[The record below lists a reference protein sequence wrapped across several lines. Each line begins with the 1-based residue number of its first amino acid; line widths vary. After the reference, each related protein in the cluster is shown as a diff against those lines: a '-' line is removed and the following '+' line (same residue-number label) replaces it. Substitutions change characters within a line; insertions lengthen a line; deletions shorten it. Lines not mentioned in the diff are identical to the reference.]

1 MEITPIEMETKT
13 DNEIIAEFMGLK
25 LDRATS
31 GGNRLWNMHGLPDFC
46 NQIGIS
52 ENRLRVFYASDLEFD
67 KSWDWLMPVVV
78 RCHELGDAE
87 EQKFPEAKDLDDPTG
102 WKAWSYRRVGLST
115 DINQVYTNVVNFIK
129 WYNSQ
134 DTSSQPKKQ

>member
-1 MEITPIEMETKT
+1 MEKT
-13 DNEIIAEFMGLK
+13 DNEIIAEFMGLPLTK
-25 LDRATS
+25 Q
-31 GGNRLWNMHGLPDFC
+31 LPQFSSVGPKKWTTVPF
-46 NQIGIS
+46 QRWKYH
-52 ENRLRVFYASDLEFD
+52 E
-67 KSWDWLMPVVV
+67 SWDWLMPVVV

-129 WYNSQ
+129 WHNSQ
-134 DTSSQPKKQ
+134 DTSNQPKKQ